1 MHIHKLDTWRHG
13 HIFFD
18 LEVSRANERRTLL
31 VVLLTAATM
40 VVEITAGWWFNSMA
54 LLADGWHMATHAGAL
69 GIAVFVYRY
78 QRRHADNPRFTFG
91 AGKVETLGGFTSAV
105 ILGVVAILMIW
116 ESGERLIEPL
126 TISFDEAM
134 AVAVLGLAVNLISAW
149 ILGAGHAHGHQH
161 GHDHDHGHD
170 HGHQHGHHHDHNLRA
185 AYLHVL
191 ADALTSVL
199 AIVALLCGKMFGWVW
214 MDAAMG
220 IVGALII
227 SRWAYGLLR
236 DSGRVL
242 LDSAVSDD
250 TAEAVRRA
258 IEDDSDNR
266 VVDLH
271 LWRVGPKHLGA
282 IVSLVTHYPRP
293 PEHYKAL
300 LAPFRDLAHVTVEVN
315 VCADEPCLPQDIS

>member
-31 VVLLTAATM
+31 VVVLTAATM
-40 VVEITAGWWFNSMA
+40 VVEIAAGWWFNSMA

-69 GIAVFVYRY
+69 GIAVFAYRY
-78 QRRHADNPRFTFG
+78 QRRHAADPRFTFG
-91 AGKVETLGGFTSAV
+91 AGMVETLGGFTSAV
-105 ILGVVAILMIW
+105 ILGVVVVLMIW
-116 ESGERLIEPL
+116 ESGERLVRPL
-126 TISFDEAM
+126 AISFDEAM

-149 ILGAGHAHGHQH
+149 ILGAGHAHGHHH
-161 GHDHDHGHD
+161 GHDHDHGHHRGPK
-170 HGHQHGHHHDHNLRA
+170 HGHDHNLRA

-199 AIVALLCGKMFGWVW
+199 AIVALLCGKLLGWIW

-220 IVGALII
+220 IVGALVI
-227 SRWAYGLLR
+227 SRWAYGLLK

-250 TAEAVRRA
+250 TADAVRRA

-271 LWRVGPKHLGA
+271 LWRVGPQHLGA

-293 PEHYKAL
+293 VEHYKAL

-315 VCADEPCLPQDIS
+315 VCADEPCLPEDKS

>member
-31 VVLLTAATM
+31 VVLLTAVT
-40 VVEITAGWWFNSMA
+40 
-54 LLADGWHMATHAGAL
+54 
-69 GIAVFVYRY
+69 
-78 QRRHADNPRFTFG
+78 
-91 AGKVETLGGFTSAV
+91 
-105 ILGVVAILMIW
+105 
-116 ESGERLIEPL
+116 
-126 TISFDEAM
+126 M
-134 AVAVLGLAVNLISAW
+134 AVAVLGLAVNLASAW
-149 ILGAGHAHGHQH
+149 ILGAGHGHHHH
-161 GHDHDHGHD
+161 GHDHDHGH
-170 HGHQHGHHHDHNLRA
+170 HHGHHHDHNLRA

-220 IVGALII
+220 IVGAVII

-242 LDSAVSDD
+242 LDSAVDDD

-271 LWRVGPKHLGA
+271 LWRVGPQHLGA

-293 PEHYKAL
+293 PEHYKAP
-300 LAPFRDLAHVTVEVN
+300 LARFRTLAHVTVEVN
-315 VCADEPCLPQDIS
+315 VCGDEPCLPQDNS